1 MDDTLDV
8 GRTDQDNRAFI
19 GNIWFA
25 LQNCG
30 LILLLS
36 PRIGQPCL
44 ILFLHQDILFQD
56 DSGVYAVER

>member
-8 GRTDQDNRAFI
+8 SRTDQDNRAFI

-30 LILLLS
+30 LLLLLS
-36 PRIGQPCL
+36 PRIGQS
-44 ILFLHQDILFQD
+44 FLHQDISFQG
-56 DSGVYAVER
+56 DSGAYAVGR